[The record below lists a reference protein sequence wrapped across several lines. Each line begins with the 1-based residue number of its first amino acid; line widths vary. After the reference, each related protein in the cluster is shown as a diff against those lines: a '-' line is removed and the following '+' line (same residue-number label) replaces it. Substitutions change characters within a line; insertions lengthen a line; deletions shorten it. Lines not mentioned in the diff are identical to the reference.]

1 MDGAGAGR
9 ALHIK
14 KIPRLFAV
22 TNEVF
27 HRLAV
32 RGTNTATT
40 EYANGLRLRI
50 AMPTFHKLE
59 DA

>member
-1 MDGAGAGR
+1 MDGTGAGR
-9 ALHIK
+9 ALEINK
-14 KIPRLFAV
+14 VSSLFAV
-22 TNEVF
+22 SNEVL

-32 RGTNTATT
+32 CGTNTATT

-50 AMPTFHKLE
+50 AMPTFHKLN